1 MAYDLA
7 TAKARLNITGA
18 TQDAA
23 LQACLDTAL
32 AIAEKYCDRQFMY
45 AVDLASFYYPY
56 QEGLQLTRFPLEQVT
71 SVLGSNGNSYL
82 NFKMNKPTGQV
93 LFAGAV
99 GSDQI
104 DVTYAGGYK
113 TLPADLEMALFT
125 VFENLWYA
133 TPGWG
138 APAGGSGVSTTGSAI
153 KSVAIPDVGTIQF
166 DTSGSSGAA
175 STSGSFGGGLI
186 PASAASL
193 LDLYRLEQC

>member
-1 MAYDLA
+1 MKMFDLS
-7 TAKARLNITGA
+7 TAKTRLNIVGA

-32 AIAEKYCDRQFMY
+32 AVAEKYCDRQFMY
-45 AVDLASFYYPY
+45 AADSASFYYPY
-56 QEGLQLTRFPLEQVT
+56 QMGLQLTRFPLEQVT

-104 DVTYAGGYK
+104 DVAYSGGYK
-113 TLPADLEMALFT
+113 TLPADLELALFT

-138 APAGGSGVSTTGSAI
+138 APAGGGVSTAGGAI
-153 KSVAIPDVGTIQF
+153 KSVAIPDVGTITF
-166 DTSGSSGAA
+166 SEKDSA
-175 STSGSFGGGLI
+175 STSGSANSFGGGLI
-186 PASAASL
+186 PTAATAL
-193 LDLYRLEQC
+193 LDLYKLIQA

>member
-7 TAKARLNITGA
+7 TAKARLNIVGA

-32 AIAEKYCDRQFMY
+32 AVAEKYCDRHFMY
-45 AVDLASFYYPY
+45 AAEMASFYYPY
-56 QEGLQLTRFPLEQVT
+56 QTGLQLTRFPIEQVIG
-71 SVLGSNGNSYL
+71 VQGSNGNTYA
-82 NFKMNKPTGQV
+82 NYKVFKSTGQV
-93 LFAGAV
+93 LFAGTV
-99 GSDQI
+99 GSDEI

-138 APAGGSGVSTTGSAI
+138 APAGGVVSTAGAAI

-166 DTSGSSGAA
+166 DTGGAA
-175 STSGSFGGGLI
+175 SAASTAGSFGGGLI

-193 LDLYRLEQC
+193 LDLYKLIQA

>member
-1 MAYDLA
+1 MSFDLA
-7 TAKARLNITGA
+7 GAKTRLNIIGA

-32 AIAEKYCDRQFMY
+32 AVAEKYCDRQFMY
-45 AVDLASFYYPY
+45 AADSASFYYPY
-56 QEGLQLTRFPLEQVT
+56 QMGLQLTRFPLEQVT
-71 SVLGSNGNSYL
+71 SVLGSNGNTYA
-82 NFKMNKPTGQV
+82 NFKVNKLTGQV
-93 LFAGAV
+93 LFAGTV
-99 GSDQI
+99 GADQI

-113 TLPADLEMALFT
+113 TLPADLGMALFT
-125 VFENLWYA
+125 MFENLWYA

-138 APAGGSGVSTTGSAI
+138 APAGGGVSTAGAAI

-166 DTSGSSGAA
+166 DTAGASAA
-175 STSGSFGGGLI
+175 STAGAFGGGLI

>member
-1 MAYDLA
+1 MFDLA
-7 TAKARLNITGA
+7 TAKTRLNIIGA

-32 AIAEKYCDRQFMY
+32 AVAEKYCDRQFMY
-45 AVDLASFYYPY
+45 AADSASFYYPY
-56 QEGLQLTRFPLEQVT
+56 QMGLQLTRFPLEQVT

-93 LFAGAV
+93 LFAGAI

-113 TLPADLEMALFT
+113 TLPADLELALFT
-125 VFENLWYA
+125 VFDNLWQT

-138 APAGGSGVSTTGSAI
+138 APAGGGVATAGGAI

-175 STSGSFGGGLI
+175 SAAGSFGGGLI

-193 LDLYRLEQC
+193 LDLYRLEKC

>member
-1 MAYDLA
+1 MSFDLA
-7 TAKARLNITGA
+7 GAKTRLNITGT

-32 AIAEKYCDRQFMY
+32 AIAEQFCDRQFLY
-45 AVDLASFYYPY
+45 AADSASFYYPY
-56 QEGLQLTRFPLEQVT
+56 QAGLQLTRFPLEQVT
-71 SVLGSNGNSYL
+71 SVLGSNGNSYF

-104 DVTYAGGYK
+104 DVTYSGGYK

-138 APAGGSGVSTTGSAI
+138 APAGGVVSTAGSAI

-166 DTSGSSGAA
+166 DTGGAA
-175 STSGSFGGGLI
+175 SAASTAGSFGGGLI